1 MKRAAGL
8 SSAYLLESTSWW
20 GFTEFSFPRTSIKAF
35 NVIKI
40 SRQLIYCIRW
50 GSQELWNFAGNKRQ
64 TVTWFVKLRYG
75 ISSGIS
81 SGCNTWVCKIISVLT
96 VTSSAYEWIAIHVYY
111 VQGKAEFIGRT
122 FAKPITKM
130 VDEHYGPPRF
140 PPQLEYY
147 QIFRGNSTAGELLAA
162 FELLQV

>member
-1 MKRAAGL
+1 MVPFASLTCNSLSLWLGMLIFCFFCSFSLNYSSCTHGVGAVMSVRLKSNIAMKRAAGL

-50 GSQELWNFAGNKRQ
+50 GSQELWNFADNKRQ

-81 SGCNTWVCKIISVLT
+81 SGNTWVCKIISV
-96 VTSSAYEWIAIHVYY
+96 
-111 VQGKAEFIGRT
+111 G
-122 FAKPITKM
+122 M
-130 VDEHYGPPRF
+130 C
-140 PPQLEYY
+140 
-147 QIFRGNSTAGELLAA
+147 
-162 FELLQV
+162 